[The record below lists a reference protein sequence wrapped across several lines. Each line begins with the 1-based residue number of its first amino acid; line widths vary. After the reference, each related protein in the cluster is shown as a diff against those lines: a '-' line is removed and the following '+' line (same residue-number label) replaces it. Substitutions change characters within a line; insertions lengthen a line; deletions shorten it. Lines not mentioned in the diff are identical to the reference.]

1 MAEGLIASVLN
12 WLRAGYPEGVPPKD
26 SFPLLALLRRTLS
39 DDDYVKIVAELVAE
53 EKKKVRVRHIRDAIE
68 RFTREVPEEA
78 DIRQV
83 AAQLAAGGW
92 PLSGKA
98 MRLAEEVD
106 EPLDLGLPTAEDA
119 SATWARSAAASPDE
133 PARPGVVE
141 RVVDWLRLGYP
152 EGVPSNDYVP
162 VLALLRRRLTDE
174 EVTLVAEKLVADL
187 GDEGAVELG
196 DAHALMSKV
205 LDGEPDEVDTNR
217 VLDHLRAHGIA
228 IAE

>member
-68 RFTREVPEEA
+68 RFTREEPEEA

-98 MRLAEEVD
+98 MRLADKVE
-106 EPLDLGLPTAEDA
+106 EPLELGLPTADQ
-119 SATWARSAAASPDE
+119 AADGWPQTSTVPTTE
-133 PARPGVVE
+133 PPRPGIVE
-141 RVVDWLRLGYP
+141 RVTDWLRIGYP

-174 EVTLVAEKLVADL
+174 EVALVAEKLVEIA
-187 GDEGAVELG
+187 GDDREVELG
-196 DAHALMSKV
+196 DAHELMSKV
-205 LDGEPDEVDTNR
+205 LDGVPDDADMNR
-217 VLDHLRAHGIA
+217 VLEHLEANGVT

>member
-39 DDDYVKIVAELVAE
+39 DDDYVQIVAELVAE

-68 RFTREVPEEA
+68 RFTREVPEES

-106 EPLDLGLPTAEDA
+106 EPLDLGLPTAEEA
-119 SATWARSAAASPDE
+119 SAVWAQTTAAPADE
-133 PARPGVVE
+133 PPRPGVVE

-174 EVTLVAEKLVADL
+174 EVTLVAEKIIADL
-187 GDEGAVELG
+187 GEDRPVEIG
-196 DAHALMSKV
+196 DAHALMSRV
-205 LDGEPDEVDTNR
+205 LDGEPDDADMNR
-217 VLDHLRAHGIA
+217 VLAHLRANGIA

>member
-39 DDDYVKIVAELVAE
+39 DDDYVQIVEELIAD

-68 RFTREVPEEA
+68 RFTREEPDEA

-98 MRLAEEVD
+98 MRLADEVED
-106 EPLDLGLPTAEDA
+106 PLELDVPNIDEVPAGWTPAVTAPTIEPLPPT
-119 SATWARSAAASPDE
+119 
-133 PARPGVVE
+133 VVE
-141 RVVDWLRLGYP
+141 RVVEWLRIGYP
-152 EGVPSNDYVP
+152 EGVPDTDYVP

-174 EVTLVAEKLVADL
+174 EVTLVAEKIVEIADA
-187 GDEGAVELG
+187 DREVELEE
-196 DAHALMSKV
+196 AHAIMGKV
-205 LDGEPDEVDTNR
+205 IDGIPDEADMDR
-217 VLDHLRAHGIA
+217 VLEHLRANGVT

>member
-68 RFTREVPEEA
+68 RFTREEPEEA

-98 MRLAEEVD
+98 MRLADKVE
-106 EPLDLGLPTAEDA
+106 EPLELGLPTADQ
-119 SATWARSAAASPDE
+119 AADGWPQTSTVPTTE
-133 PARPGVVE
+133 PPRPGIVE
-141 RVVDWLRLGYP
+141 RVTDWLRIGYP

-174 EVTLVAEKLVADL
+174 EVALVAEKLVEIA
-187 GDEGAVELG
+187 GDDREVELG
-196 DAHALMSKV
+196 DAHELMSKV
-205 LDGEPDEVDTNR
+205 LDGLPDDADMNR
-217 VLDHLRAHGIA
+217 VLEHLEANGVT

>member
-39 DDDYVKIVAELVAE
+39 DDDYVKIVAELIAE

-68 RFTREVPEEA
+68 RFTREEPAEA

-83 AAQLAAGGW
+83 AAQLASGGW

-98 MRLAEEVD
+98 MRLADKVD
-106 EPLDLGLPTAEDA
+106 EPLELGVP
-119 SATWARSAAASPDE
+119 SADEAREGWAQAASEDVVE
-133 PARPGVVE
+133 PVRPSIVE
-141 RVVDWLRLGYP
+141 RVVDWLRIGYP

-162 VLALLRRRLTDE
+162 VLALLRRRLTDD
-174 EVTLVAEKLVADL
+174 EVTRVAEKLVEIADA
-187 GDEGAVELG
+187 DREVEME
-196 DAHALMSKV
+196 DAQAIMGKV
-205 LDGEPDEVDTNR
+205 LDGIPDEADMDR
-217 VLDHLRAHGIA
+217 VLEHLRANGVT